1 MRFFSSKELRN
12 RPGRLRR
19 SLREH
24 DVVLTANGKPF
35 ALVVSVEEDEV
46 EEMAALL
53 RRARAQQAVSRMRR
67 QAAERGERI
76 SEEEVEAEIRAVRS
90 DRKAHG

>member
-1 MRFFSSKELRN
+1 MRFFSSKDLRN

-46 EEMAALL
+46 EEMTALL

-67 QAAERGERI
+67 QAAGRGERA
-76 SEEEVEAEIRAVRS
+76 SEDEVEAEIRGVRS
-90 DRKAHG
+90 ERKAHG

>member
-1 MRFFSSKELRN
+1 MRFFNSRDLRS
-12 RPGRLRR
+12 RQGRFRR
-19 SLREH
+19 SLRED

-35 ALVVSVEEDEV
+35 ALVVSVEEDEM
-46 EEMAALL
+46 EEMAGLL

-67 QAAERGERI
+67 QSAERGEQVTDEQI
-76 SEEEVEAEIRAVRS
+76 DAEIRGARA